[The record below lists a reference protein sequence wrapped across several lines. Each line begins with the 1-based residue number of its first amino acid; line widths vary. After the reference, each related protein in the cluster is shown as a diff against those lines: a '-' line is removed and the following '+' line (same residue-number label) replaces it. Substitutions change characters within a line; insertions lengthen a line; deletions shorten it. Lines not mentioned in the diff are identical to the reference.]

1 MTCLTQYAFFI
12 LVSRQVYGGG
22 SVPIYIFRNMF
33 LKMFA
38 TDPKAVG
45 LADLSGW
52 SPVPWDQHIRLA
64 SRRGLSITRAC
75 LKTGR
80 GRPAGRGVWCS
91 FGSECQILGRP
102 GQWFVDRPVR
112 TTLWHFQFTVYSYLW
127 SFRSDIW
134 VSVKKKMSFL
144 SDSKRRH
151 PFCPLKKHPV

>member
-1 MTCLTQYAFFI
+1 MTCLTQYAFHT
-12 LVSRQVYGGG
+12 
-22 SVPIYIFRNMF
+22 SVATSLWGRERSYIFFEICFNNV

-112 TTLWHFQFTVYSYLW
+112 TTLWHFQFTVTCGLFVLIFEFPCHSL
-127 SFRSDIW
+127 
-134 VSVKKKMSFL
+134 FL
-144 SDSKRRH
+144 
-151 PFCPLKKHPV
+151 P

>member
-1 MTCLTQYAFFI
+1 MTCLTQYAFHT
-12 LVSRQVYGGG
+12 
-22 SVPIYIFRNMF
+22 SVATGLWGRERSYIFFEICFNNV

-102 GQWFVDRPVR
+102 GQWMWIGRSAPHSGILLDNKASKGFCGSSITDPKSR
-112 TTLWHFQFTVYSYLW
+112 HHW
-127 SFRSDIW
+127 SFFQRN
-134 VSVKKKMSFL
+134 VKKT
-144 SDSKRRH
+144 R
-151 PFCPLKKHPV
+151 

>member
-1 MTCLTQYAFFI
+1 MTCLTQYAFHT
-12 LVSRQVYGGG
+12 
-22 SVPIYIFRNMF
+22 SVATGLWGRERSYIFFEICFNNV

-102 GQWFVDRPVR
+102 GQWFADRPVR
-112 TTLWHFQFTVYSYLW
+112 TTLWHFPVSVYSYLW
-127 SFRSDIW
+127 SFR
-134 VSVKKKMSFL
+134 F
-144 SDSKRRH
+144 
-151 PFCPLKKHPV
+151 